1 MQVLSVKVPFS
12 EAAVSN
18 HDARHLNLWVQN
30 SVTIYDCTSFT
41 LKFQDFHASEQ
52 LKEHQDGRVVKA
64 LDLRSNGH
72 NVLVGSNPTPGIS
85 VNGGGAVAEE

>member
-72 NVLVGSNPTPGIS
+72 MSSWVRTPLLVYLLMGEGQLLKN
-85 VNGGGAVAEE
+85 